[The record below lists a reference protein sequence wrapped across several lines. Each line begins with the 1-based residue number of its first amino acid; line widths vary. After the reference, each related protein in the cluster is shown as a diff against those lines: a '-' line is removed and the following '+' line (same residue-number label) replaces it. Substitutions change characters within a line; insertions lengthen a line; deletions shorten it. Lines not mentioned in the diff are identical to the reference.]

1 MLLIFNNHKKK
12 VKLDNKNNLCNLV
25 NITFNL
31 KTEDYFLQVFDT
43 DFEEFV
49 DLDTDDDVTN
59 KCRINIVLK
68 KKEVLQELTLPET
81 NRKQDDTESLT
92 ASSSIHVTLPPSCSR
107 PLTSSS
113 SSSRP
118 VTPSSSS
125 SRPVTPSASSR
136 PVTPSTTGQYE
147 STETL
152 ANGKKS
158 YVETPKRV
166 QPFPQ
171 VVNIPA
177 DKFSTLTSSVL
188 RSKSQMP
195 WKVKQEILDTLS
207 NYIYQFTAY
216 PSMKQRESVAKAL
229 VDLYPH
235 LWETVYGFWI

>member
-1 MLLIFNNHKKK
+1 MLIFNNHKKK

-125 SRPVTPSASSR
+125 SRPVTPS
-136 PVTPSTTGQYE
+136 TTGQYE

-166 QPFPQ
+166 QTFPQ
-171 VVNIPA
+171 VVNIPE

-195 WKVKQEILDTLS
+195 WKVKQEILDTLRTS
-207 NYIYQFTAY
+207 PNVVSF
-216 PSMKQRESVAKAL
+216 
-229 VDLYPH
+229 
-235 LWETVYGFWI
+235 

>member
-1 MLLIFNNHKKK
+1 M
-12 VKLDNKNNLCNLV
+12 V

-92 ASSSIHVTLPPSCSR
+92 ASSSIHVTPPPSCSR
-107 PLTSSS
+107 HL
-113 SSSRP
+113 
-118 VTPSSSS
+118 TPSSSS
-125 SRPVTPSASSR
+125 TRPVTPSASSR

-158 YVETPKRV
+158 YVE
-166 QPFPQ
+166 
-171 VVNIPA
+171 
-177 DKFSTLTSSVL
+177 
-188 RSKSQMP
+188 
-195 WKVKQEILDTLS
+195 
-207 NYIYQFTAY
+207 
-216 PSMKQRESVAKAL
+216 
-229 VDLYPH
+229 
-235 LWETVYGFWI
+235 